1 MKRDKT
7 RKVINLLITAEYCQ
21 KKTCIQISTENEIKN
36 NPLYKVGRQK
46 VPETIRI
53 LTQFIRMYDEIFLN
67 MYIIIK

>member
-1 MKRDKT
+1 MKKRQNMESHKPADNS
-7 RKVINLLITAEYCQ
+7 RILPE
-21 KKTCIQISTENEIKN
+21 KTCIQISTENEIKN

-53 LTQFIRMYDEIFLN
+53 LTQFICMYDEIFLN